1 MHKLILIREY
11 FECSAIGKTGFA
23 SHTKPTEEATQVFT
37 SFMWDNLEYLEF

>member
-23 SHTKPTEEATQVFT
+23 SHTKLTAEVTQIST
-37 SFMWDNLEYLEF
+37 SFMWDNMEYL